1 MPEGGGPPV
10 QYLDPQGVVL
20 LKRHIV
26 LGGEV
31 DNLLT
36 EGGSRSPVR
45 PVWLAFQYVL
55 NHLRGF
61 AKDFTDA
68 CRRSAEPFE
77 IWPRAGTLPRY
88 SPATGNSSDLAFWAV
103 PGSQMALVFQGGTGT

>member
-1 MPEGGGPPV
+1 MGGGSSV
-10 QYLDPQGVVL
+10 QYQNPNGLVL

-36 EGGSRSPVR
+36 EDGSRSPVR

-55 NHLRGF
+55 NHLKGF
-61 AKDFTDA
+61 GKDFADA

-77 IWPRAGTLPRY
+77 TWPRAGTLPRY
-88 SPATGNSSDLAFWAV
+88 SPATRISSDLALWAV
-103 PGSQMALVFQGGTGT
+103 PGSQMALVFKGGTGT